1 VDGLP
6 EARSTRVADAFLKP
20 VAAGETCAGLDD
32 GRAHGSVPNRWSDP
46 MLVAWQLTPPT
57 LLFAFPRVS
66 PRKPCLPHGSGYT
79 HDWPALSPRVLFC
92 FAPLC
97 LPDAQRPGSLLANV
111 EIAVWISSTLISF
124 AKRR

>member
-1 VDGLP
+1 
-6 EARSTRVADAFLKP
+6 
-20 VAAGETCAGLDD
+20 
-32 GRAHGSVPNRWSDP
+32 

-92 FAPLC
+92 FAPLY